1 MKKNTLLVLAI
12 ILIPI
17 IIVGCLAM
25 AGAGN
30 YAHDDG
36 STEGENNEENATEGA
51 TILVP
56 VEATDMVSPPLDVV
70 IFESKFF
77 S

>member
-1 MKKNTLLVLAI
+1 MKKNTLLVLLI

-30 YAHDDG
+30 YAHDDEA
-36 STEGENNEENATEGA
+36 TEGENNDENTEGA
-51 TILVP
+51 TILIP
-56 VEATDMVSPPLDVV
+56 VETTNVVSPSFDAVV
-70 IFESKFF
+70 FKPNFLG
-77 S
+77 